1 MTSLYDRNA
10 GPRMPSRTARALPK
24 SAEKV
29 LDCPGLVDDYYLN
42 LLDWSSTNVVPP
54 SPHVFSSTHCT
65 HTSLCLYH
73 TTIDINGRSMLKLIG
88 VILRNTRYLPGLP
101 GCDRHFQVYH

>member
-42 LLDWSSTNVVPP
+42 LLDWSSTNVVTPP
-54 SPHVFSSTHCT
+54 PLLFPLFSLTHS
-65 HTSLCLYH
+65 HK
-73 TTIDINGRSMLKLIG
+73 R
-88 VILRNTRYLPGLP
+88 V
-101 GCDRHFQVYH
+101 